1 MSATNIVLSIVL
13 AVVGVSA
20 LMALYK
26 LIQFRDTSSKVV
38 VLDTITTATTG
49 VLVIFSALFN
59 TPFLLD
65 IAVVYAILSFAA
77 VLMIS
82 RYLERSI

>member
-1 MSATNIVLSIVL
+1 MIVMTVVL
-13 AVVGVSA
+13 AILGLSA
-20 LMALYK
+20 LMAVYK
-26 LIQFRDTSSKVV
+26 LIRFKDTSSKVV
-38 VLDTITTATTG
+38 VLDVVTTVTTG
-49 VLVIFSALFN
+49 VLVLFSALFN

-77 VLMIS
+77 VLLVS

>member
-1 MSATNIVLSIVL
+1 MIMMTIVL
-13 AVVGVSA
+13 AILGVSA
-20 LMALYK
+20 LMAVYK
-26 LIQFRDTSSKVV
+26 LIRAGDTPTKVV
-38 VLDTITTATTG
+38 VLDVITTVTTG
-49 VLVIFSALFN
+49 VLVIFSALFS

-77 VLMIS
+77 VLLIA

>member
-1 MSATNIVLSIVL
+1 MIMMTIVL
-13 AVVGVSA
+13 AILGISA
-20 LMALYK
+20 LMAVYK
-26 LIQFRDTSSKVV
+26 LIRAGDAPTKVV
-38 VLDTITTATTG
+38 VLDVITTVTTG
-49 VLVIFSALFN
+49 VLVIFSTLFA

-77 VLMIS
+77 VLLIA